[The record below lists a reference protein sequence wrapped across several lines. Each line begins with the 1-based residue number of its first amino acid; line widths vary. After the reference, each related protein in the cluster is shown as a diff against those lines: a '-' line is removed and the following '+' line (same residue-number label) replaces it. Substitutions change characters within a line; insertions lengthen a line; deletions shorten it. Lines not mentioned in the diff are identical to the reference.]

1 MKNKN
6 WYDAQC
12 KRLLSNRQ
20 VLLNILKRVVEEYKD
35 LSDEEILKLISE
47 PMHDIPSRNMI

>member
-12 KRLLSNRQ
+12 KRLLSNKQ